1 MKPAATAALG
11 ESLGSSSQ
19 FIPNEP
25 RCPRTGE
32 FLNRPAGASHPISTW
47 ARSASVTTYRFM
59 PHSFAGEMNGP
70 GPKGGTLAGQ
80 SVGRTFAASLNNKS
94 RTARVAFS

>member
-19 FIPNEP
+19 FSPNEP

-32 FLNRPAGASHPISTW
+32 FPAACRWPQTAHTGRTHLAIY
-47 ARSASVTTYRFM
+47 AL
-59 PHSFAGEMNGP
+59 GE
-70 GPKGGTLAGQ
+70 TRAGQ
-80 SVGRTFAASLNNKS
+80 SVGRTFAASLNSNS
-94 RTARVAFS
+94 RTAWVAFS